1 MKLLSSR
8 RHVASAQILAEAAIG
23 LSLMTFAW
31 ILIAYSLYLANYKI
45 RTAMAARYA
54 AWYQANNGGTA
65 ATPAQLDQYFFYQS
79 GLSSVSNLDAILIG
93 EVIEGDLP
101 TNSADVSG
109 DDSQP
114 FRSQVSFGVTSLDN
128 SANPFPF
135 NLLNSNVKVP
145 LMPSSTLSTFSVN
158 SFCQWDDDSDCW
170 TNAEQAASGAWNALM
185 KDLGSFFSGS

>member
-8 RHVASAQILAEAAIG
+8 RHIASAQILAEAAIG

-45 RTAMAARYA
+45 RTEMAARYA

-65 ATPAQLDQYFFYQS
+65 ATGAQLDQYFFYQS
-79 GLSSVSNLDAILIG
+79 GLSGVTNLSPILIG
-93 EVIEGDLP
+93 QVIEGEMP
-101 TNSADVSG
+101 TNAGNYSSG
-109 DDSQP
+109 DGSEP
-114 FRSQVSFGVTSLDN
+114 FRSQVSFGVSSLDN
-128 SANPFPF
+128 TANPFPF

-158 SFCQWDDDSDCW
+158 STCQWDDDSDCW
-170 TNAEQAASGAWNALM
+170 TNASQAVSGVWNTLLN
-185 KDLGSFFSGS
+185 DLGSFFSG